1 MNNYK
6 MDPAS
11 IVQDTEW
18 TRFQAKT
25 DGQTH
30 RQMNKVKPLYSI
42 STSMKV
48 GVLQISLTVVI

>member
-1 MNNYK
+1 

-48 GVLQISLTVVI
+48 SVLQISLTAVI

>member
-1 MNNYK
+1 MNNYE

-18 TRFQAKT
+18 TRFRAQT

-30 RQMNKVKPLYSI
+30 RQMNNVKPLYSTFNLDEGECI
-42 STSMKV
+42 TN
-48 GVLQISLTVVI
+48 

>member
-1 MNNYK
+1 MNKHK
-6 MDPAS
+6 MDPVS
-11 IVQDTEW
+11 IVQDTGW

-30 RQMNKVKPLYSI
+30 RQMNKVKPLFSI

-48 GVLQISLTVVI
+48 GVLQISLTAVI